1 MKAALAV
8 LILAVTGVPSTF
20 AQHHKPLADAHSP
33 YSAMA
38 DRQIKALSAQQ
49 ISDLQAGRGMSLA
62 LPAELNGYPGPSH
75 VLELAK
81 ALELTP
87 GQAQQA
93 EALVAEMKSEAIA
106 LGVRIIESE
115 RGLDRLFATRTVTEV
130 NLRNA
135 TAEGAMLQGQL
146 RAVHLKYHV
155 TMRGILSPAQLEGY
169 SVLRGYARN
178 RD

>member
-8 LILAVTGVPSTF
+8 LILAVTTASSTF
-20 AQHHKPLADAHSP
+20 AQHHEHSPGAHSP

-62 LPAELNGYPGPSH
+62 LPAELNGYPGPRH
-75 VLELAK
+75 VLELEK

-87 GQAQQA
+87 AQAQQA

-106 LGVRIIESE
+106 LGLRIIESE
-115 RGLDRLFATRTVTEV
+115 RALDRLFASRSISDATLREVT
-130 NLRNA
+130 A
-135 TAEGAMLQGQL
+135 QAAALQGEL
-146 RAVHLKYHV
+146 RAVHLKYHL
-155 TMRGILSPAQLEGY
+155 TMRGILSPAQLVRY
-169 SVLRGYARN
+169 SALRGYAR
-178 RD
+178 D

>member
-8 LILAVTGVPSTF
+8 LILAVTGVPTTF
-20 AQHHKPLADAHSP
+20 AQHHKPLADAHAP

-87 GQAQQA
+87 DQAQQA
-93 EALVAEMKSEAIA
+93 EVLVAEMKSEAIA

-146 RAVHLKYHV
+146 RAVHLKYHL
-155 TMRGILSPAQLEGY
+155 TMRGILSPAQLERY